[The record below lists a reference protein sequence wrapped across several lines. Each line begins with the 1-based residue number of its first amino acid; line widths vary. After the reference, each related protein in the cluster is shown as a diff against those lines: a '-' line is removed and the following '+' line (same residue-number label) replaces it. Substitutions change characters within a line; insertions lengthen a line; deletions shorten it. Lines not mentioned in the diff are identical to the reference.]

1 MLACTVAGRSLPPLG
16 TVSRRSIS
24 PSRIAG
30 VPSRFRSENDFTQ
43 FLHTTNTHNRS
54 IALCR
59 RFENAI
65 VSRL

>member
-1 MLACTVAGRSLPPLG
+1 
-16 TVSRRSIS
+16 VSRRSIS